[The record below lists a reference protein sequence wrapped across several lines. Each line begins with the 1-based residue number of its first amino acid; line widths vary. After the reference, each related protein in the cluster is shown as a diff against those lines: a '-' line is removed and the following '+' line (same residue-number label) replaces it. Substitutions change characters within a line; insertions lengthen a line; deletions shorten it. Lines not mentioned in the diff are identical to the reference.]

1 MKLNFSLDDVDQL
14 WIDGALPST
23 LRQKKDKHVKAQLAV
38 KSDSPFPPP
47 FPVGDLLCN
56 ERPSPLQHAVT
67 LMLTY
72 LHSIT
77 PSPAVKDNNGWW
89 SMPGWEKHG
98 QIRIPLTAEAISQ
111 IREVD
116 GDGYSYELTLDG
128 VEATNK
134 TPRKEKK

>member
-1 MKLNFSLDDVDQL
+1 MKLHFSLNDIDQL

-23 LRQKKDKHVKAQLAV
+23 LRQRKDNRVKTQLTG

-47 FPVGDLLCN
+47 FHVGDLLCS

-77 PSPAVKDNNGWW
+77 PSPAVQDDNGWW
-89 SMPGWEKHG
+89 SIPGSEVYG
-98 QIRIPLTAEAISQ
+98 QIRIPLTTEAISQ

>member
-1 MKLNFSLDDVDQL
+1 MKLNFSLDDIDQL

-47 FPVGDLLCN
+47 FPVGDLLCS

-89 SMPGWEKHG
+89 SMPAGKSTG
-98 QIRIPLTAEAISQ
+98 KFAFR
-111 IREVD
+111 
-116 GDGYSYELTLDG
+116 
-128 VEATNK
+128 
-134 TPRKEKK
+134 